1 MRYLITTTVFL
12 IFTGCGGGG
21 AAGGSRDL
29 NTTAAPQPEKIEN
42 RAPVLLY
49 SETLM
54 VPEGVTTVAVI
65 AASDEDNDSLTF
77 SIASGDDQ
85 HMFNID
91 ESTGAL
97 AFLIPPDFES
107 PEDSGSDNVYE
118 VTVQVSDGVLS
129 DSQSLSITV
138 SDTLAFEETSLVVN
152 ATVEALQSVCPGDEV
167 QQQFVLPVDLNG
179 DSLIDSLPITGVR
192 GQTSRSLTMVQH
204 RTYLLL
210 TFQIATV
217 HTMQRMKLYLVTLT
231 QNLAVLPG
239 RLILEI

>member
-29 NTTAAPQPEKIEN
+29 NTTAAPQPEKIDN

-152 ATVEALQSVCPGDEV
+152 ATVEALQSV
-167 QQQFVLPVDLNG
+167 
-179 DSLIDSLPITGVR
+179 
-192 GQTSRSLTMVQH
+192 SR
-204 RTYLLL
+204 R
-210 TFQIATV
+210 
-217 HTMQRMKLYLVTLT
+217 
-231 QNLAVLPG
+231 
-239 RLILEI
+239 